1 MRGEN
6 GGHESDSSDGSCEE
20 VQSSG
25 NSSLNLSDEEEN
37 IGPNSVLG
45 KNWNTLQKLE
55 NRMNLQLIEKQW
67 NLDNHI

>member
-37 IGPNSVLG
+37 LGPNSVLG
-45 KNWNTLQKLE
+45 KN
-55 NRMNLQLIEKQW
+55 
-67 NLDNHI
+67 

>member
-6 GGHESDSSDGSCEE
+6 DGHESDSFECESDEE

-37 IGPNSVLG
+37 LGP
-45 KNWNTLQKLE
+45 
-55 NRMNLQLIEKQW
+55 
-67 NLDNHI
+67 H